1 MPLSSSASK
10 ALSMAGPL
18 VEALRAS
25 EPAGFTF
32 DAIYEAEFEYVY
44 RVLTRL
50 VGASEAEDLVQEV
63 FLVVHRRLPEYRG
76 DARITTWLF
85 RIAYRVAGAH
95 VRRERLRR
103 RFLSLFGIEAK
114 VRAPLANN
122 AEDLAEVEGV
132 HLALQRLSFEK
143 RSALVLHEVEGWS
156 CEEIA
161 ESVGVPVGTVHTRL
175 HHARRDFA
183 RACQRPLTSARRGT

>member
-25 EPAGFTF
+25 ESAVFSF

-95 VRRERLRR
+95 VRRERLHR
-103 RFLSLFGIEAK
+103 RFLGLFGLEAK
-114 VRAPLANN
+114 IRAPLANN

-132 HLALQRLSFEK
+132 RLALQRLSFEK

-161 ESVGVPVGTVHTRL
+161 ESVGV
-175 HHARRDFA
+175 
-183 RACQRPLTSARRGT
+183 

>member
-18 VEALRAS
+18 VEALRVS
-25 EPAGFTF
+25 ESAGFTF
-32 DAIYEAEFEYVY
+32 DAIYEAEFDYVY

-85 RIAYRVAGAH
+85 RIAYHVAGAH

-103 RFLSLFGIEAK
+103 RFLGLLGIEAK
-114 VRAPLANN
+114 IRAQLANN
-122 AEDLAEVEGV
+122 AEDLAEVEAV
-132 HLALQRLSFEK
+132 RLALQRLSFEK

-183 RACQRPLTSARRGT
+183 RACQRPLTGARRGT

>member
-25 EPAGFTF
+25 ESAGFSF

-95 VRRERLRR
+95 VRRERVRC

-114 VRAPLANN
+114 IRAPLANN
-122 AEDLAEVEGV
+122 AQDLAEVEGV

-183 RACQRPLTSARRGT
+183 RACQRPLTGARRIT